1 MIALAALFL
10 AFQAAA
16 PAQAP
21 AGDTPPMP
29 WSKLP
34 DLPLIRHSAMAPEI
48 SRFVHDEV
56 AAGRC
61 NAAQPAAE
69 GFRLHLDLALL
80 VDHTGEIKRIIPH
93 AIGCPTV
100 EQYSA
105 GIVSRMARANVAP
118 PESETWYRAG
128 LDFSWKE

>member
-1 MIALAALFL
+1 MIAFAALVL
-10 AFQAAA
+10 ALQAG
-16 PAQAP
+16 PQEAP
-21 AGDTPPMP
+21 AGDIPPAT

-34 DLPLIRHSAMAPEI
+34 DLPLIRRTALAPEL

-69 GFRLHLDLALL
+69 GFTLHLDLALL
-80 VDHTGEIKRIIPH
+80 VDHAGEIRRILPH

-105 GIVSRMARANVAP
+105 GLVSRMARANVAP
-118 PESETWYRAG
+118 PENETWYRTSI
-128 LDFSWKE
+128 DFSWKE